1 MGSRIM
7 PAMSDSRSF
16 TNYVSGGLYNNY
28 LEDKFKTTSDSSY
41 RMFLQNNTKQV
52 MQVVNGLTAY
62 NVTPPKMPKVTKR
75 GVVGD
80 PDAQMTAARYGDT
93 NRILNADY
101 YKNIAGFNS
110 KVRG

>member
-16 TNYVSGGLYNNY
+16 TNYVSSGLYDNY

-41 RMFLQNNTKQV
+41 RMFLQKNTKQV
-52 MQVVNGLTAY
+52 MQVINGLTAY
-62 NVTPPKMPKVTKR
+62 NVTPPKMPKVTR
-75 GVVGD
+75 RVVGD
-80 PDAQMTAARYGDT
+80 PDAQMTSARYGDT
-93 NRILNADY
+93 NRILDANY